1 MAEVE
6 YSVEY
11 DSDLEDFVQLRINDH
26 VDQEWMIPNG
36 PMRQEVIMLFAEQME
51 RELADQEQRE
61 LATRSEQVIENRSEQ
76 ELGAEPEED
85 RYELED
91 RYEFE
96 RNEVQ
101 YSVEYRDAQVI
112 ENRSEQELEEAREWL
127 SRYLQELSARN
138 RRERRPDL
146 SHLYIPTTEV
156 AQSTYVA
163 TEAQEGEDA
172 CIICMENVPDSIFD
186 CGNKGFCCVCADKL
200 LKTTRKCPLCRKTVT
215 AFSVEKPEVEDDV
228 PVSWEDL

>member
-1 MAEVE
+1 MAE
-6 YSVEY
+6 
-11 DSDLEDFVQLRINDH
+11 
-26 VDQEWMIPNG
+26 
-36 PMRQEVIMLFAEQME
+36 A
-51 RELADQEQRE
+51 
-61 LATRSEQVIENRSEQ
+61 
-76 ELGAEPEED
+76 GAEPE
-85 RYELED
+85 ED

-138 RRERRPDL
+138 RREGRPDL
-146 SHLYIPTTEV
+146 SHLYHATPEV
-156 AQSTYVA
+156 AQPTYVA

-172 CIICMENVPDSIFD
+172 CIICMENVPDSVFD

-200 LKTTRKCPLCRKTVT
+200 LTTTRKCPLCRKTVT
-215 AFSVEKPEVEDDV
+215 TFRVEKPKKEEEDGV
-228 PVSWEDL
+228 PDAWNEL

>member
-26 VDQEWMIPNG
+26 VHQEWMIPNG

-61 LATRSEQVIENRSEQ
+61 LADQEQRELATRSEQE
-76 ELGAEPEED
+76 
-85 RYELED
+85 
-91 RYEFE
+91 
-96 RNEVQ
+96 
-101 YSVEYRDAQVI
+101 I
-112 ENRSEQELEEAREWL
+112 ENRSEQELERERESFL
-127 SRYLQELSARN
+127 RHLQELSARN
-138 RRERRPDL
+138 RSEGRRDL

-156 AQSTYVA
+156 AQPTYVA
-163 TEAQEGEDA
+163 TEAQEGEET
-172 CIICMENVPDSIFD
+172 CIICMENVPDSVFD

-200 LKTTRKCPLCRKTVT
+200 LKTTQKCPLCRKTVT
-215 AFSVEKPEVEDDV
+215 AFRVEKPEVEDDV

>member
-85 RYELED
+85 RYE
-91 RYEFE
+91 FE

-101 YSVEYRDAQVI
+101 YSVEYESDLQNSVQLRINGRVDQEWMMQQRLEWGRQAAIRYHRALLARDFGEI
-112 ENRSEQELEEAREWL
+112 
-127 SRYLQELSARN
+127 RYDMAT
-138 RRERRPDL
+138 
-146 SHLYIPTTEV
+146 TTEV
-156 AQSTYVA
+156 AQPTYVA
-163 TEAQEGEDA
+163 TEAKEGEET
-172 CIICMENVPDSIFD
+172 CIICMENVPDSVFD

-200 LKTTRKCPLCRKTVT
+200 LKTTRICPLCRMTVT
-215 AFSVEKPEVEDDV
+215 AFRVEKPEVDFCT
-228 PVSWEDL
+228 

>member
-76 ELGAEPEED
+76 EL
-85 RYELED
+85 
-91 RYEFE
+91 
-96 RNEVQ
+96 
-101 YSVEYRDAQVI
+101 
-112 ENRSEQELEEAREWL
+112 EEAREWA
-127 SRYLQELSARN
+127 REWLQELSARN
-138 RRERRPDL
+138 RREGRPDL
-146 SHLYIPTTEV
+146 SHLYHATPEV

-172 CIICMENVPDSIFD
+172 CIICMENVPDSVFD
-186 CGNKGFCCVCADKL
+186 CGNKGFCGVCADKL

-215 AFSVEKPEVEDDV
+215 TFRVEEVEEPKKEEDDGV
-228 PVSWEDL
+228 PDAWDEL